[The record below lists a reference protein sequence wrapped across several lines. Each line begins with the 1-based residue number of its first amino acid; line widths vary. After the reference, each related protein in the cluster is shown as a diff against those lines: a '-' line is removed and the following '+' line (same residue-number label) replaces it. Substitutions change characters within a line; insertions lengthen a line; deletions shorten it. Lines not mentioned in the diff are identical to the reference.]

1 MSEKIKKLIN
11 TIISYIIILAVTAL
25 CVVLYLLG
33 AGRRQNDQLSDL
45 LLQQGGSPS
54 GNIFILQI
62 DAHSLEELGPY
73 QTWTRDYV
81 AEAILRRR

>member
-25 CVVLYLLG
+25 CVGLYLLG

-45 LLQQGGSPS
+45 LLQQGGSP
-54 GNIFILQI
+54 
-62 DAHSLEELGPY
+62 
-73 QTWTRDYV
+73 
-81 AEAILRRR
+81 